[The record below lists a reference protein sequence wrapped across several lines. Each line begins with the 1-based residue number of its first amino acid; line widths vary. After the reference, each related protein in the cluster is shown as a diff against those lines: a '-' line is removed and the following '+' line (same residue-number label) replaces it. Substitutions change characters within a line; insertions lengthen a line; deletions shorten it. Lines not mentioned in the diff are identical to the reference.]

1 MINITDKDHE
11 TFLREGF
18 DVFLIQE
25 KPEILQVQRV
35 DDAELMSSAVGFT
48 VPQLK
53 SDDEARKLAQKYL
66 ILDVNN
72 HVIAKRH
79 VD

>member
-25 KPEILQVQRV
+25 EPEILQVQRV
-35 DDAELMSSAVGFT
+35 DDAKTMTLAVGFN

-53 SDDEARKLAQKYL
+53 NDEDARRYAQKYL
-66 ILDVNN
+66 HVDINN

-79 VD
+79 E